1 MAERESRGRSRR
13 TDVLPNDVPLVPP
26 HMMRNEDSGDTDS
39 YSSRGRRVKGI
50 YHNGNQF
57 RIPSQDS

>member
-39 YSSRGRRVKGI
+39 YSSRGRRVKVYI
-50 YHNGNQF
+50 AAF
-57 RIPSQDS
+57 